1 MLNRFPLNKLT
12 IFTTPTKLV
21 YNKKNMEWIYKLTDI
36 SNIKRISFRQDIN
49 GLRAIAVLAVV
60 FYHAELELFKGGWL
74 GVDIFFVIS
83 GYLISNII
91 ISELN
96 EGTFSFKKFYLRRVR
111 RILPAL
117 FSTLLLTIPFAYFF
131 LTPKAMEEY
140 MDSFIASIFF
150 YANYYFMNLDFYV
163 AESTKFMPLLH
174 TWSLAIEE
182 QYYLLFPLFAYIA
195 YKYFKK
201 YFLFFIGFIT
211 VGSLYLN
218 TITQSSE
225 KFYRLEFRIW
235 ELLLGVLVMILS
247 SNLKIK
253 HLEKIGLPL
262 MLFPIFYFGEDWI
275 NDSDPKLIAL
285 IGISLI
291 IFSNTDS
298 SILSKVLS
306 FKLIST
312 IGLSSYSL
320 YLLHQPLFA
329 FFRIYKSRS
338 FENYLNNNTEILNGE
353 LFLLIFGLFLL
364 GFFNYKYIEIVFQ
377 KNITLKYFLGL
388 FFLVILSIFAFSSVE
403 SRYFQEDY
411 LAQISNLDMNTF
423 SLDGVSCLN
432 REVNNFCYLDNG
444 SDKSVYSLGDS
455 SLISINYWLAR
466 NSDQANFNF
475 TQITGS
481 ACLFNFGSKF
491 YDRGCPFLDYDEL
504 QSFVSKI
511 TNSIIV
517 YSGRLPLYESGM
529 PFDNSIVKE
538 PGGDFEPLTE
548 IEREIEKTIL
558 RLTDN
563 NNIVILIY
571 PIPEQGWNVPYLF
584 TFKEY
589 EINDTISYP
598 ANIWYER
605 RNQSYEILDSIESD
619 SIYRVY
625 PEETFCNSF
634 VKNECVGAFEG
645 KIFYSDSN
653 HLSLDGGKII
663 SDQIIDVISSIN
675 LNS

>member
-1 MLNRFPLNKLT
+1 MSFLYQFL
-12 IFTTPTKLV
+12 
-21 YNKKNMEWIYKLTDI
+21 DI

-60 FYHAELELFKGGWL
+60 FYHAEIDLFKGGWL

-96 EGTFSFKKFYLRRVR
+96 DGTFSFKNFYLRRIR

-117 FSTLLLTIPFAYFF
+117 FSTLLITIPLAYNF
-131 LTPKAMEEY
+131 LTPKAMDEY
-140 MDSFIASIFF
+140 IDSLIASIFF

-182 QYYLLFPLFAYIA
+182 QYYLLFPLFAYIV

-201 YFLFFIGFIT
+201 YFTFFIVFIT
-211 VGSLYLN
+211 AGSLYLN
-218 TITQSSE
+218 TLTQSSE

-247 SNLKIK
+247 SNFRIK

-262 MLFPIFYFGEDWI
+262 MLFPIFYFGDNWI
-275 NDSDPKLIAL
+275 NDAEPKLIAL

-291 IFSNTDS
+291 IFSNTETS
-298 SILSKVLS
+298 VLTKVLS
-306 FKLIST
+306 FKIISI
-312 IGLSSYSL
+312 IGLSSYSI

-329 FFRIYKSRS
+329 FFRIYKIRS
-338 FENYLNNNTEILNGE
+338 FENYLNKNTEILNYE
-353 LFLLIFGLFLL
+353 LFLLVVLLLFL
-364 GFFNYKYIEIVFQ
+364 GFLNYKYIERSFQ
-377 KNITLKYFLGL
+377 KNLSLKYFLGL
-388 FFLVILSIFAFSSVE
+388 FLLVILGIFGLSNIG
-403 SRYFQEDY
+403 SRYFQDDY
-411 LAQISNLDMNTF
+411 LAQISNIEINTF
-423 SLDGVSCLN
+423 SLDGVSCHN
-432 REVNNFCYLDNG
+432 REINNFCYLDND
-444 SDKSVYSLGDS
+444 SDKNVYALGDS
-455 SLISINYWLAR
+455 SLRSITYWLAR
-466 NSDQANFNF
+466 ESEKTNFNF
-475 TQITGS
+475 TSITGS
-481 ACLFNFGSKF
+481 ACLFNFGSKIT
-491 YDRGCPFLDYDEL
+491 DGSCPSTDYDEL

-517 YSGRLPLYESGM
+517 YSGRLPLYESGIR
-529 PFDNSIVKE
+529 FDNSIVKE
-538 PGGDFEPLTE
+538 SGENFEPLTE
-548 IEREIEKTIL
+548 IETEVKKTIL
-558 RLTDN
+558 RLIDN

-584 TFKEY
+584 TFKEFVF
-589 EINDTISYP
+589 NDTISYP
-598 ANIWYER
+598 AKIWYER
-605 RNQSYEILDSIESD
+605 RNTSYEILDFIESD

-625 PEETFCNSF
+625 PEEIFCNSF

-645 KIFYSDSN
+645 KIFYSDDD
-653 HLSLDGGKII
+653 HLSLDGGKIL
-663 SDQIIDVISSIN
+663 SDKIVDIISSIN
-675 LNS
+675 LNN